1 MDHLNKVV
9 GKYRLTRFIGEGGM
23 ASVYEGT
30 HEKLGTKV
38 AVKILNPVLTANR
51 QIRMRFENEA
61 KFMASLD
68 HKNITRVLDY
78 DEQPDMLAIIME
90 LITGQDL
97 SALIKQKGA
106 LRPEQAIPIFE
117 QVLDAFQYAHTKG
130 IIHRDIK
137 PSNIF
142 ITDENQ
148 VKILDFGIA
157 KIVGSADDLT
167 STGAQIGTPVYM
179 SPEQVKGEK
188 DIDQRSDI
196 YSLGVTLF
204 FTLNGKPPYDSTTQS
219 NFEIFNKIVFEP
231 IPDLLQYPEIDKI
244 IKIASAKDRNQRFT
258 QSRDFKNALLNR
270 SQSSSSNTDNDKT
283 LIDIPAEV
291 KVSPEPDHDTELWE
305 KVKNSKDVGQIKSY
319 LQKFPKGKYGNQAQ
333 KLIGQLSTV
342 KPEPKIEKPKKPSK
356 LKKILLTTGASF
368 FLILVLLYVI
378 GTLSESSEWEAA
390 TTENTPEA
398 YQKYIDDNPYG
409 DHLSEAAD
417 SINSL
422 RERQLFSDAIRTN
435 KIETYL
441 EFLKQ
446 FPGSRFKI
454 QISDSIAS
462 IRRNDSIQRVN
473 AYRNSAQGKL
483 EQMVLGKHP
492 LTLQWISWD
501 YSGVINIQKENGVI
515 KVSGTQLG
523 RGDQANDYLKVSGT
537 LTIVNE
543 LHIKING
550 TIETK
555 ISHINNGNPC
565 VRNGEFNFKSTSGRQ
580 YWRMQEWVSPCD
592 NVTDYVDI
600 YFKQL

>member
-68 HKNITRVLDY
+68 HKNITHVLDY

-97 SALIKQKGA
+97 SALIRKKGA
-106 LRPEQAIPIFE
+106 LKPDEAIPIFE

-167 STGAQIGTPVYM
+167 STGTQIGTPVYM

-204 FTLNGKPPYDSTTQS
+204 FTLNGKPPYDSTTTS

-231 IPDLLQYPEIDKI
+231 IPDLLQYPDIDKI
-244 IKIASAKDRNQRFT
+244 IKIASAKDRNQRFP

-270 SQSSSSNTDNDKT
+270 NQPGNTLNNNDKT
-283 LIDIPAEV
+283 LIDVPAEN
-291 KVSPEPDHDTELWE
+291 KVNIEPDHDTELWE
-305 KVKNSKDVGQIKSY
+305 KVKNSHNVAQINTY
-319 LQKFPKGKYGNQAQ
+319 LQKFPKGKHLQQAQ
-333 KLIGQLSTV
+333 KLIGQLTTV
-342 KPEPKIEKPKKPSK
+342 KPEPKVEQPEKSGK
-356 LKKILLTTGASF
+356 LKKILIAAAAALL
-368 FLILVLLYVI
+368 LIVVLLYAI
-378 GTLSESSEWEAA
+378 GSMSDSSEWKAA
-390 TTENTPEA
+390 KTENTAEA
-398 YQKYIDDNPYG
+398 YQKYIDDNPSG
-409 DHLSEAAD
+409 KHLVEATD
-417 SINSL
+417 SVNSVK
-422 RERQLFSDAIRTN
+422 ERSLMAEAIRENT
-435 KIETYL
+435 IETYL

-446 FPGSRFKI
+446 FPQSRFKI

-473 AYRNSAQGKL
+473 AFRNTAQGKA
-483 EQMVLGKHP
+483 EQMILGKHP

-501 YSGVINIQKENGVI
+501 YSGVINIRKENGVI
-515 KVSGTQLG
+515 KVSGSQNG
-523 RGDQANDYLKVSGT
+523 RGEQANDYLKVSGT
-537 LTIVNE
+537 LTIINE
-543 LHIKING
+543 QHFTLSG
-550 TIETK
+550 TIETR
-555 ISHINNGNPC
+555 ISYINNGDPC
-565 VRNGEFNFKSTSGRQ
+565 VRNGEFNFKATSGRQ
-580 YWRMQEWVSPCD
+580 YWRMQEMLSPCE
-592 NVTDYVDI
+592 NTTDYVDI